1 MSINQSKFYLFD
13 GSFQAFV
20 SCSMGPN
27 IVAGSLIGMGLM
39 QLIVSCTLSML
50 LKHTKRYAVL
60 GKYNF
65 IPSSISTVDG
75 ISGDDNAVQ
84 VQYYCNVDLV
94 FYFTI

>member
-1 MSINQSKFYLFD
+1 MKNS
-13 GSFQAFV
+13 QAFV

-60 GKYNF
+60 GNFYNF
-65 IPSSISTVDG
+65 F
-75 ISGDDNAVQ
+75 
-84 VQYYCNVDLV
+84 YY
-94 FYFTI
+94 FFFP